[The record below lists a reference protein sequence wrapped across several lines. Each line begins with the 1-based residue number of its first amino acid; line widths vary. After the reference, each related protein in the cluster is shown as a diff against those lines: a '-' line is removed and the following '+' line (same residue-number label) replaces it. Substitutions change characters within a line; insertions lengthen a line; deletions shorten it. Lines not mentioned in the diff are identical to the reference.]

1 MHELSLA
8 QAILETAEQQAVSH
22 GASRVLAIRLRIGE
36 LSAVVA
42 EALTFSFGIVAQGTR
57 ADGAEMQVEHVPW
70 TVRCSGCSAEYRVQD
85 GLPACPACHAQGGE
99 TLTGRELQIVEMDIE

>member
-8 QAILETAEQQAVSH
+8 QAILETAQQQAAAH

-36 LSAVVA
+36 LSAVVD
-42 EALTFSFGIVAQGTR
+42 EALSFCFGIVAQGTQ
-57 ADGAEMQVEHVPW
+57 ADGADVRIEHVPW
-70 TVRCSGCSAEYRVQD
+70 TVRCQRCSAEYRVHD
-85 GLPACPACHAQGGE
+85 GLPACPDCHATGGE